1 MKITLIT
8 VCYNSEKTIAKTLE
22 SVLSQTNKNY
32 EYLIIDGKSKDN
44 TINIIKKYEPKFNGR
59 LKWISEKDKGLYDAM
74 NKGINMATGDIIGII
89 NSDDVLA
96 SKSTLMTIATIFEKQ
111 KCDGTYSDLEILDNN
126 LNKKVRLFKPKC
138 GNYKLGWYPPHPTLY
153 LKKSVYDVHGLYNQD
168 YRITADY
175 DMMLRIMKDSDL
187 KLVYIPKTLVYMR
200 SGGVSTAGL
209 KGYYRSFKESLL
221 VLKKNKI
228 NMPPFVNIIRTFR
241 ILLQVISA
249 KLSK

>member
-1 MKITLIT
+1 
-8 VCYNSEKTIAKTLE
+8 
-22 SVLSQTNKNY
+22 
-32 EYLIIDGKSKDN
+32 
-44 TINIIKKYEPKFNGR
+44 
-59 LKWISEKDKGLYDAM
+59 
-74 NKGINMATGDIIGII
+74 
-89 NSDDVLA
+89 
-96 SKSTLMTIATIFEKQ
+96 
-111 KCDGTYSDLEILDNN
+111 
-126 LNKKVRLFKPKC
+126 
-138 GNYKLGWYPPHPTLY
+138 
-153 LKKSVYDVHGLYNQD
+153 
-168 YRITADY
+168 
-175 DMMLRIMKDSDL
+175 MMLRIMKDSDL